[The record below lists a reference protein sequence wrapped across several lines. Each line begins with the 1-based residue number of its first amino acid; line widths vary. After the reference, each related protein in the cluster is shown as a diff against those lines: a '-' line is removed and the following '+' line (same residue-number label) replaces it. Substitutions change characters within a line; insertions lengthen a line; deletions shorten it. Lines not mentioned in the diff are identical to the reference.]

1 MVRVTGRKNI
11 VICIGGLMAIR
22 SAIAPMHR
30 RYANCVRRKRKSTA
44 IRVMVS
50 AAPEAICVWMTCT
63 IFGKRTR
70 SV

>member
-1 MVRVTGRKNI
+1 MERRKDKNNRVLKDGESYREKE
-11 VICIGGLMAIR
+11 
-22 SAIAPMHR
+22 HR
-30 RYANCVRRKRKSTA
+30 YMYRWIDGDKRKSTA